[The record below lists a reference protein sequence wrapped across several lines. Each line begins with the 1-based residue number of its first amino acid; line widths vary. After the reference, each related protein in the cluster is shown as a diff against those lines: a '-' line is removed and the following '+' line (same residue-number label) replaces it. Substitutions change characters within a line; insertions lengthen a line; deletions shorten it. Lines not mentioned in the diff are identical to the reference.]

1 MVAEVIDKAGR
12 SDAINLRIVFVAFVT
27 FVVLMLVGVAIPRG
41 QFVLV
46 VGWPGTS
53 EARMMQ
59 IVAAAGGSFVEGA
72 GPDWLAV
79 VHSDRPGLA
88 ARLIG
93 QGAMVVLDHALA
105 VGCTEGK

>member
-1 MVAEVIDKAGR
+1 MFAA
-12 SDAINLRIVFVAFVT
+12 
-27 FVVLMLVGVAIPRG
+27 FVVLMLVGVAVPRG
-41 QFVLV
+41 PFVLV

-59 IVAAAGGSFVEGA
+59 IVAAADGRFVAAA
-72 GPDWLAV
+72 GQGWMAV
-79 VHSDRPGLA
+79 AQSDRPGLA

-93 QGAMVVLDHALA
+93 KGAMMVLDHSLA